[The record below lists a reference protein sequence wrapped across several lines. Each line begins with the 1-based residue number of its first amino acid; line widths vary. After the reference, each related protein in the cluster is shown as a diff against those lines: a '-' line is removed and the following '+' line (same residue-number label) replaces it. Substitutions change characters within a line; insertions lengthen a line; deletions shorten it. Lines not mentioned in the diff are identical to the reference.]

1 MKETSMIVGI
11 FRLILLFALLCNT
24 YYLIILNEK
33 ITNFGQIMNLNVHD
47 VNIVDFIKKIVDDL
61 DEHIEDQRNKVR
73 ESLVKKGIDERNSVL
88 IKSNGEFT
96 KKVEGH

>member
-1 MKETSMIVGI
+1 MIVGI
-11 FRLILLFALLCNT
+11 FRLILLFALLSNT
-24 YYLIILNEK
+24 YYLVVLNEK
-33 ITNFGQIMNLNVHD
+33 ITNFGQIMNVNVHD
-47 VNIVDFIKKIVDDL
+47 VSIVDLIKKIVDDM

-73 ESLVKKGIDERNSVL
+73 ESLVKKGIDDRNSVL

>member
-24 YYLIILNEK
+24 YYLVVLNEK
-33 ITNFGQIMNLNVHD
+33 ITNFGQLLNMNVQDANF
-47 VNIVDFIKKIVDDL
+47 IDFIKKIATDMDQ
-61 DEHIEDQRNKVR
+61 HIESQRNKVR

-88 IKSNGEFT
+88 IKSNGEFI
-96 KKVEGH
+96 KESEKH